1 MTTLARK
8 LRLTEYFTL
17 GFGVMVGVGW
27 LVVMDDWLARGGPL
41 GGVLGFA
48 IGGALLLPIGWVYG
62 QWVMALPDASGE
74 VAYAA
79 QVFPASV
86 SFATGWMMLLAYF
99 IVCPWEAVAVGK
111 IAAYIFPQMDT
122 MELYRIAGQPV
133 FLPRIAIGVA
143 LTLLLAWVNFRGIR
157 LSATFLNWTTAGV
170 LGLFALLAAFGAAKG
185 TPANFSP
192 LFSHTPLVSTLL
204 MLQIVPYFMT
214 GFESVGK
221 CAEESHPEFRAK
233 HYFRAMA
240 LAILVGAAF
249 YVLAIAAVAYVAPWE
264 SLRGERFATAVAFE
278 RAFGARWVVRFI
290 LVIAL
295 LGLAKCFNANFV
307 ASSRLLFALGRR
319 GMVAPRLG
327 FVHERNQTPSVSV
340 GWIAAGTLAGLLL
353 GDAILIPVTEVGSVA
368 AAVGWLAACASL
380 LAVRKD
386 TKARLI
392 ATLGALAALAM
403 ILMKVLPGVPGHFT
417 WPELAAMGVWA
428 GLGIMLSAF
437 AKRSGRR

>member
-1 MTTLARK
+1 MATLARK

-27 LVVMDDWLARGGPL
+27 LVVMDDWLARGGPM

-48 IGGALLLPIGWVYG
+48 IGGALLLPVGWVYG
-62 QWVMALPDASGE
+62 QWVMRLPDASGE
-74 VAYAA
+74 VAYTAE
-79 QVFPASV
+79 VFPRSV

-111 IAAYIFPQMDT
+111 IAAYIFPQLDR
-122 MELYRIAGQPV
+122 MEMYRIAGQPV
-133 FLPRIAIGVA
+133 FLPRVAIGAA
-143 LTLLLAWVNFRGIR
+143 LTLLLAWVNYRGIR

-185 TPANFSP
+185 TPANVSP

-204 MLQIVPYFMT
+204 VMQIVPYFMT

-221 CAEESHPEFRAK
+221 CAEEAHPEFRAK
-233 HYFRAMA
+233 HYFRAIAM
-240 LAILVGAAF
+240 AILAGAAF

-278 RAFGARWVVRFI
+278 RAFGARWVVQLI

-327 FVHERNQTPSVSV
+327 YVHPQNQTPSVSV
-340 GWIAAGTLAGLLL
+340 AWIAAGTLAGLLL
-353 GDAILIPVTEVGSVA
+353 GDAILIPVSEVGSVA
-368 AAVGWLAACASL
+368 CAVGWFAACASL

-386 TKARLI
+386 GKARSI
-392 ATLGALAALAM
+392 ATAGALAALAM
-403 ILMKVLPGVPGHFT
+403 VLMKVLPGVPGHFT
-417 WPELAAMGVWA
+417 GQEWVAMGMWA

-437 AKRSGRR
+437 AKRPGQ

>member
-41 GGVLGFA
+41 GGMLGYA
-48 IGGALLLPIGWVYG
+48 IGGALLLPIAWVYG

-74 VAYAA
+74 AAYTAE
-79 QVFPASV
+79 VFPQSV

-111 IAAYIFPQMDT
+111 IAAYIFPQLDT
-122 MELYRIAGQPV
+122 MELYRIAGHPV
-133 FLPRIAIGVA
+133 FLPRVVIGAA
-143 LTLLLAWVNFRGIR
+143 LTLLLAWMNFRGIR
-157 LSATFLNWTTAGV
+157 LSAMFLNWTTAGV
-170 LGLFALLAAFGAAKG
+170 LGLFALLAAFGAARGEPK
-185 TPANFSP
+185 NFSP
-192 LFSHTPLVSTLL
+192 LFSHAPLVSTLL
-204 MLQIVPYFMT
+204 VLQVVPYFMT

-221 CAEESHPEFRAK
+221 CAEEAHPEFRAK

-240 LAILVGAAF
+240 LAILAGAAF

-264 SLRGERFATAVAFE
+264 TLRGERFATAVAFE
-278 RAFGARWVVRFI
+278 RAFGSRWVVRFI

-295 LGLAKCFNANFV
+295 LGLAKCFNANLV

-319 GMVAPRLG
+319 GLVAPRLG
-327 FVHERNQTPSVSV
+327 YVHERNQTPSVAV
-340 GWIAAGTLAGLLL
+340 LWIAVGTLAGLLL

-368 AAVGWLAACASL
+368 CAVGWLAACASL

-386 TKARLI
+386 AKARAI
-392 ATLGALAALAM
+392 AMLGALAALAM
-403 ILMKVLPGVPGHFT
+403 VLMKVLPGVPGHFT
-417 WPELAAMGVWA
+417 WPEWVAMGIWA
-428 GLGIMLSAF
+428 GLGITLSAF
-437 AKRSGRR
+437 GKRSSE